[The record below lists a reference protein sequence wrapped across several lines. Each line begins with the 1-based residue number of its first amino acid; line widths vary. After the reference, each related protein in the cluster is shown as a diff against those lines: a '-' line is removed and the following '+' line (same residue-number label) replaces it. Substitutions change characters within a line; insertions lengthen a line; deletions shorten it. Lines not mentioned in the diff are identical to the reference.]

1 MESPPPGYPPDYP
14 PPPPPPTPE
23 AEAPGYFYA
32 PPAPQRPARSSRR
45 LATVIAAIAAVGLV
59 LAIAGTYG
67 VAGYYSASSRLSSA
81 NRALQSAVGHQ
92 GQFDNAPSIFE
103 ADASD
108 AKTMQSDAATFTK
121 KWQEQSATIESDDQ
135 ALASAARSLGQQ
147 QWLTVI
153 RRGNMDSAAVR
164 ITHAR
169 KALDAAR
176 TVAAARVKEGQF
188 QQALAD
194 AVSDFDA
201 LGTDAQNSDFGGAVT
216 AAMKMQTDAG
226 RALTL
231 TSDQQFPTELH
242 DYIAA
247 VQTLASDFVTY
258 LSAVRQGDQTTAKSL
273 IDKANSDLDALG
285 NYDITAIGDKIDQY
299 YQPMIDTYHAELA
312 KAA

>member
-1 MESPPPGYPPDYP
+1 MESTPPGYPPDYP
-14 PPPPPPTPE
+14 PPPPPPAAEPE
-23 AEAPGYFYA
+23 THGYFYA
-32 PPAPQRPARSSRR
+32 PPAPPRPPRSSKR
-45 LATVIAAIAAVGLV
+45 LATVISVIAAVALV
-59 LAIAGTYG
+59 LVIAGTYA

-81 NRALQSAVGHQ
+81 NRALENAVGHQ

-108 AKTMQSDAATFTK
+108 AKTLQSDAATFTK
-121 KWQEQSATIESDDQ
+121 KWQEQSATIETDDQ
-135 ALASAARSLGQQ
+135 ALASAAKSLGQQ

-153 RRGNMDSAAVR
+153 RRGNMDSASVR

-176 TVAAARVKEGQF
+176 TIAAARVKEGQF

-194 AVSDFDA
+194 AISDFDT

-242 DYIAA
+242 DYMAA
-247 VQTLASDFVTY
+247 VQTLASDFVKY

-299 YQPMIDTYHAELA
+299 YQPLIDKYHSELA
-312 KAA
+312 KAT